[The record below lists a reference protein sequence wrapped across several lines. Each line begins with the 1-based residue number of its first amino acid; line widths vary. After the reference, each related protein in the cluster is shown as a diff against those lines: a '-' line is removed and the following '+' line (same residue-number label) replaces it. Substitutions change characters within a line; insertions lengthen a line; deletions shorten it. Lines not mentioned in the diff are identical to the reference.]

1 MLRDIFER
9 VPHSFGRTAASAR
22 QLRRKAG
29 TFGPAILFLAAPAL
43 CNLTLVIPS
52 YASSGAFCMIPA
64 HLKTDIEADGLT
76 HVLLVRQFHKGEPLV
91 ISEPA
96 SAHTAVAP
104 SDLCLIKLVV
114 GPGNPGPV
122 GAPSTSPGIGIEVWL
137 PRPAAWNGRI
147 HNIGGLGGFD
157 GGQHSSPD
165 AIGWPYAA
173 LTAGG
178 EGALSASTDSGHA
191 PTNGA
196 WAMNPDG
203 SPARQLWGDYAHRA
217 MHVMAEK
224 TKQIARAY
232 YGKPAHH
239 AYYEGVSTGGR
250 HGYRLAQ
257 QYPGDYDGI
266 IASLPALNWAQWVT
280 ADVYRSLVVERELSG
295 RYLTKAQMDLVSNA
309 AIAACDTVG
318 GQHMGYVTD
327 NLACTYDPTKDPAV
341 LRVEDGGT
349 NTSPDAL
356 SLSQARVVNQMW
368 YGMTSDGSAPD
379 PHRDNGAGTALA
391 GPRKWYGLMR
401 GTSLYQAY
409 FANIGYGSSNAHEGY
424 VADQV
429 ALELANRRLANP
441 TFHNASGNGEG
452 GWTALTYQE
461 LSHAFDRG
469 TELDS
474 TFGGL
479 ASDDPDLSAFKVRG
493 GKFLSWHG
501 WNDEA
506 IPVQGTIRYY
516 DRVLE
521 KMGGAQNVHDFFR
534 LYLLPGVGHM
544 SPNGTSN
551 PDAHPPLVAPGQF
564 YALMVDWVENGK
576 APDSIVIETP
586 PESPVRRSAP
596 IAPYPQQVRYVSGDP
611 NEASSYAVQ

>member
-1 MLRDIFER
+1 MSDNL
-9 VPHSFGRTAASAR
+9 VAAIENDDLTRIVLIR
-22 QLRRKAG
+22 QFKKG
-29 TFGPAILFLAAPAL
+29 ES
-43 CNLTLVIPS
+43 LVI
-52 YASSGAFCMIPA
+52 
-64 HLKTDIEADGLT
+64 D
-76 HVLLVRQFHKGEPLV
+76 
-91 ISEPA
+91 EPA
-96 SAHTAVAP
+96 SPHTPVAP
-104 SDLCLIKLVV
+104 SDLCLVKLIV
-114 GPGNPGPV
+114 GPGNPGPE

-137 PRPAAWNGRI
+137 PSREAWNGRI

-157 GGQHSSPD
+157 GGQHSSPH
-165 AIGWPYAA
+165 AVGWPYAA
-173 LTAGG
+173 LTAGS
-178 EGALSASTDSGHA
+178 EGSLSASTDSGHTL
-191 PTNGA
+191 TNGA

-203 SPARQLWGDYAHRA
+203 TPARQLWEDYAHRA

-224 TKQIARAY
+224 TKQLAQVY

-257 QYPGDYDGI
+257 EYPGDYDGI

-280 ADVYRSLVVERELSG
+280 ADVYRSLAVERELG
-295 RYLTKAQMDLVSNA
+295 GHYLTKAQMDLVSNA
-309 AIAACDTVG
+309 AIASCDTVG

-327 NLACTYDPTKDPAV
+327 NAACIYDPTKDKAV

-349 NTSPDAL
+349 NAGPDAL
-356 SLSQARVVNQMW
+356 SLAQARVVNQMW
-368 YGMTSDGSAPD
+368 YGITSDGSAPD
-379 PHRDNGAGTALA
+379 PARDNGVGTELS
-391 GPRKWYGLMR
+391 GPHKWYGLMR

-429 ALELANRRLANP
+429 ALDLGDPRLANP
-441 TFHNASGNGEG
+441 TFHNASANGEA
-452 GWTALTYQE
+452 GWTKLTYEE
-461 LSHAFDRG
+461 LARAFDRG
-469 TELDS
+469 TELDE
-474 TFGGL
+474 TFGRL
-479 ASDDPDLSAFKVRG
+479 ASDDPDLSAFKARG

-521 KMGGAQNVHDFFR
+521 TMGGPEQVHDFFR

-551 PDAHPPLVAPGQF
+551 PEAHPPLVAPGQF
-564 YALMVDWVENGK
+564 FALMVDWVENGK
-576 APDSIVIETP
+576 SPDDIIIETP
-586 PESPVRRSAP
+586 ADSPIRRSAP
-596 IAPYPQQVRYVSGDP
+596 IAPYPRQVRYAGGNP
-611 NEASSYAVQ
+611 NEAASYEVQ